1 MPAITT
7 ENITKNFNGL
17 TAVDTLNISVE
28 TGEIFGLLGPN
39 GAGKT
44 TLISMLCTILKPSS
58 GTANINGYDITKQP
72 DNVRKSIGIV
82 FQDPSLD
89 DRLTG
94 RENLDM
100 HARLYGVK
108 KNVREK
114 RIEEILNLIEL
125 KDRANDL
132 VRTYSGGM
140 RRRLEIGRGLI
151 HYPKILF
158 LDEPTLGLDPQTREH
173 IWEYIKR
180 LAKTEKITIVL
191 TTHYMEEADLLCDRI
206 AIIDHGKIIDLDT
219 PENLKNRLGGDSI
232 VLEVADVEKAKKIFV
247 GSKEFDGKIIISVKD
262 AESKIARILY
272 DARKNEIEV
281 LGASIHKP
289 SLNDVFLN
297 LTGREIRE
305 ETVDA
310 KDRLRQR
317 WRGR

>member
-1 MPAITT
+1 MKSIIT

-17 TAVDTLNISVE
+17 TAVDSLNISVE

-58 GTANINGYDITKQP
+58 GTASVNGYDITKQP

-94 RENLDM
+94 KENLDM

-114 RIEEILNLIEL
+114 RIEEILNLVEL

-140 RRRLEIGRGLI
+140 KRRLEIGRGLI

-173 IWEYIKR
+173 IWEYIKQ

-191 TTHYMEEADLLCDRI
+191 TTHYMEEADLLCDRV

-219 PENLKNRLGGDSI
+219 PENLKSRLGGDSI

-272 DARKNEIEV
+272 DARKNGIEV
-281 LGASIHKP
+281 LGASIRKP
-289 SLNDVFLN
+289 SLNDVFLH

-305 ETVDA
+305 EVVDS
-310 KDRLRQR
+310 KDRMRQR